1 MKLLFYDTNY
11 CILNSER
18 TEKAQSSLFGCFMN
32 PLTEYRD
39 YRRCMQDF
47 YDERKKTCSF
57 TWREFARL
65 AGFTSPTYLKL
76 VCEGKSC
83 LSELGI
89 ERVASAMNLGG
100 FESAYFRHLVRYNQA
115 KDDETKKKAFA
126 SMKDIAKANKI
137 RVVDGDA
144 FTYFESW
151 KNPVLRELVSMMPGA
166 TPEAIAKMCWQPIT
180 ADDVRKSLD
189 FMVSVG
195 ILQRKSKNVYVQTE
209 KALVGNSDVM
219 PLVMRALHR
228 EMAGFAQKSIDEYE
242 PQERDISG
250 VTMAIDREAYEQIVL
265 ELDSFRRK
273 IVAIA
278 NMSKEP
284 SQVYRLNLQMFP
296 MSKNTH
302 QKKED

>member
-1 MKLLFYDTNY
+1 
-11 CILNSER
+11 
-18 TEKAQSSLFGCFMN
+18 
-32 PLTEYRD
+32 
-39 YRRCMQDF
+39 MQDF

-115 KDDETKKKAFA
+115 K
-126 SMKDIAKANKI
+126 
-137 RVVDGDA
+137 A

-219 PLVMRALHR
+219 PLVMRSLHR

>member
-1 MKLLFYDTNY
+1 MIQKNG
-11 CILNSER
+11 ILR
-18 TEKAQSSLFGCFMN
+18 MQRKRLGVFFVK
-32 PLTEYRD
+32 PVTEYRD
-39 YRRCMQDF
+39 YRSCMQDF
-47 YDERKKTCSF
+47 YDERKRTCSF

-76 VCEGKSC
+76 VCEGKSS

-100 FESAYFRHLVRYNQA
+100 FEYAYFRSLVHYNQA
-115 KDDETKKKAFA
+115 KDDETKKNAFA

-151 KNPVLRELVSMMPGA
+151 KNPVLRELVAMMPGA
-166 TPEAIAKMCWQPIT
+166 TPKAVAEMCWQPIT
-180 ADDVRKSLD
+180 ADEVRKSLN

-219 PLVMRALHR
+219 PLVLRSMHR
-228 EMAGFAQKSIDEYE
+228 EMAGFAQKAIDEFDVND
-242 PQERDISG
+242 RDVSG
-250 VTMAIDREAYEQIVL
+250 ITMGIDRDTYEQIVREL
-265 ELDSFRRK
+265 ESCRRK

-278 NMSKEP
+278 NTCKEP
-284 SQVYRLNLQMFP
+284 NQVYRLNLQMFP
-296 MSKNTH
+296 LSKNTH
-302 QKKED
+302 KKNEG

>member
-1 MKLLFYDTNY
+1 MK
-11 CILNSER
+11 
-18 TEKAQSSLFGCFMN
+18 A
-32 PLTEYRD
+32 LTEYRD
-39 YRRCMQDF
+39 YRCCMQDF
-47 YDERKKTCSF
+47 YDDRKKAGSF

-76 VCEGKSC
+76 VCEGKSS
-83 LSELGI
+83 LSEIGV
-89 ERVASAMNLGG
+89 EKVAAAMNLGG
-100 FESAYFRHLVRYNQA
+100 FEHAYFRNLVRYNQA

-151 KNPVLRELVSMMPGA
+151 KNPVLRELVAMMPGA
-166 TPEAIAKMCWQPIT
+166 TPEAIAEMCWQPIT
-180 ADDVRKSLD
+180 AYEVRKSLD

-195 ILQRKSKNVYVQTE
+195 ILQRKSRNVYVQTD

-219 PLVMRALHR
+219 PLVLRSMHR
-228 EMAGFAQKSIDEYE
+228 EMAGFAQKSIDEFD
-242 PQERDISG
+242 PKERDISG
-250 VTMAIDREAYEQIVL
+250 VTMGIDHEAYEQIVREL
-265 ELDSFRRK
+265 ESCRRK

-284 SQVYRLNLQMFP
+284 NQVYRLNLQMFP
-296 MSKNTH
+296 LSKITQ
-302 QKKED
+302 QKKEG

>member
-1 MKLLFYDTNY
+1 MQRKRLGVFFV
-11 CILNSER
+11 
-18 TEKAQSSLFGCFMN
+18 K
-32 PLTEYRD
+32 PVTEYRD
-39 YRRCMQDF
+39 YRSCMQDF
-47 YDERKKTCSF
+47 YDERKRTCSF

-76 VCEGKSC
+76 VCEGKSS

-89 ERVASAMNLGG
+89 ERVAAAMNLGG
-100 FESAYFRHLVRYNQA
+100 FEYAYFRSLVHYNQA
-115 KDDETKKKAFA
+115 KDDETKKNAFA

-151 KNPVLRELVSMMPGA
+151 KNPVLRELVAMMPGA
-166 TPEAIAKMCWQPIT
+166 TPKAVAEMCWQPIT
-180 ADDVRKSLD
+180 ADEVRKSLN

-219 PLVMRALHR
+219 PLVLRSMHR
-228 EMAGFAQKSIDEYE
+228 EMAGFAQKAIDEFDVND
-242 PQERDISG
+242 RDVSG
-250 VTMAIDREAYEQIVL
+250 ITMGIDRDTYEQIVREL
-265 ELDSFRRK
+265 ESCRRK

-278 NMSKEP
+278 NTCKEP
-284 SQVYRLNLQMFP
+284 NQVYRLNLQMFP
-296 MSKNTH
+296 LSKNTH
-302 QKKED
+302 KKNEG

>member
-1 MKLLFYDTNY
+1 MKP
-11 CILNSER
+11 I
-18 TEKAQSSLFGCFMN
+18 
-32 PLTEYRD
+32 TEYRD
-39 YRRCMQDF
+39 YRCCMQDF
-47 YDERKKTCSF
+47 YNEHKRTNSF

-76 VCEGKSC
+76 VCEGRSS

-100 FESAYFRHLVRYNQA
+100 FEYAYFRYLVRYNQA
-115 KDDETKKKAFA
+115 KDDETKKNAFA

-151 KNPVLRELVSMMPGA
+151 KNPVLRELACMMPGA
-166 TPEAIAKMCWQPIT
+166 TPEAIAEMSWQPIT
-180 ADDVRKSLD
+180 ADEVRKSLD

-195 ILQRKSKNVYVQTE
+195 ILQRKSKNVYVQTD

-219 PLVMRALHR
+219 PLVVRSMLR
-228 EMAGFAQKSIDEYE
+228 EMAGFAQKAIDEFDTN
-242 PQERDISG
+242 ERDVSG
-250 VTMAIDREAYEQIVL
+250 VTMGIDKDTYEQIVR
-265 ELDSFRRK
+265 ELDSCRRK

-296 MSKNTH
+296 LSKNT
-302 QKKED
+302 QKKSEEIHE

>member
-1 MKLLFYDTNY
+1 
-11 CILNSER
+11 
-18 TEKAQSSLFGCFMN
+18 
-32 PLTEYRD
+32 
-39 YRRCMQDF
+39 MQDF
-47 YDERKKTCSF
+47 YDERKRTCSF

-76 VCEGKSC
+76 VCEGKSS

-89 ERVASAMNLGG
+89 ERVAAAMNLGG
-100 FESAYFRHLVRYNQA
+100 FEYAYFRSLVHYNQA
-115 KDDETKKKAFA
+115 KDDETKKNAFA

-151 KNPVLRELVSMMPGA
+151 KNPVLRELVTMMPGA
-166 TPEAIAKMCWQPIT
+166 TPKAVAEMCWQPIT
-180 ADDVRKSLD
+180 ADEVRKSLN

-219 PLVMRALHR
+219 PLVLRSMHR
-228 EMAGFAQKSIDEYE
+228 EMAGFAQKAIDEFDVND
-242 PQERDISG
+242 RDVSG
-250 VTMAIDREAYEQIVL
+250 ITMGIDRDTYEQIVREL
-265 ELDSFRRK
+265 ESCRRK

-278 NMSKEP
+278 NTCKEP
-284 SQVYRLNLQMFP
+284 NQVYRLNLQMFP
-296 MSKNTH
+296 LSKNTH
-302 QKKED
+302 KKNEG

>member
-1 MKLLFYDTNY
+1 MQRKRLGVFFV
-11 CILNSER
+11 
-18 TEKAQSSLFGCFMN
+18 K
-32 PLTEYRD
+32 PVTEYRD
-39 YRRCMQDF
+39 YRSCMQDF
-47 YDERKKTCSF
+47 YDERKRTCSF

-76 VCEGKSC
+76 VCEGKSS

-100 FESAYFRHLVRYNQA
+100 FEYAYFRSLVHYNQA
-115 KDDETKKKAFA
+115 KDDETKKNAFA

-151 KNPVLRELVSMMPGA
+151 KNPVLRELVAMMPGA
-166 TPEAIAKMCWQPIT
+166 TPKAVAEMCWQPIT
-180 ADDVRKSLD
+180 ADEVRKSLN

-219 PLVMRALHR
+219 PLVLRSMHR
-228 EMAGFAQKSIDEYE
+228 EMAGFAQKAIDEFDVND
-242 PQERDISG
+242 RDVSG
-250 VTMAIDREAYEQIVL
+250 ITMGIDRDTYEQIVREL
-265 ELDSFRRK
+265 ESCRRK

-278 NMSKEP
+278 NTCKEP
-284 SQVYRLNLQMFP
+284 NQVYRLNLQMFP
-296 MSKNTH
+296 LSKNTH
-302 QKKED
+302 KKNEG

>member
-1 MKLLFYDTNY
+1 MK
-11 CILNSER
+11 
-18 TEKAQSSLFGCFMN
+18 
-32 PLTEYRD
+32 PVTEYRD
-39 YRRCMQDF
+39 YRSCMQDF
-47 YDERKKTCSF
+47 YDERKRACSF

-76 VCEGKSC
+76 VCEGKSS

-100 FESAYFRHLVRYNQA
+100 FEYAYFRSLVHYNQA
-115 KDDETKKKAFA
+115 KDDETKKNAFA

-151 KNPVLRELVSMMPGA
+151 KNPVLRELVAMMPDA
-166 TPEAIAKMCWQPIT
+166 TPKAVAEMCWQPIT
-180 ADDVRKSLD
+180 ADEVRKSLN

-219 PLVMRALHR
+219 PLVLRSMHR
-228 EMAGFAQKSIDEYE
+228 EMAGFAQKAIDEFDVND
-242 PQERDISG
+242 RDVSG
-250 VTMAIDREAYEQIVL
+250 ITMGIDRDTYEQIVREL
-265 ELDSFRRK
+265 ESCRRK

-278 NMSKEP
+278 NTCKEP
-284 SQVYRLNLQMFP
+284 NQVYRLNLQMFP
-296 MSKNTH
+296 LSKNTH
-302 QKKED
+302 KKNEG

>member
-1 MKLLFYDTNY
+1 MIQKNG
-11 CILNSER
+11 ILR
-18 TEKAQSSLFGCFMN
+18 MQRKRLGVFFVK
-32 PLTEYRD
+32 PVTEYRD
-39 YRRCMQDF
+39 YRSCMQDF
-47 YDERKKTCSF
+47 YDERKRTCSF

-76 VCEGKSC
+76 VCEGKSS

-89 ERVASAMNLGG
+89 ERVAAAMNLGG
-100 FESAYFRHLVRYNQA
+100 FEYAYFRSLVHYNQA
-115 KDDETKKKAFA
+115 KDDETKKNAFA

-151 KNPVLRELVSMMPGA
+151 KNPVLRELVAMMPGA
-166 TPEAIAKMCWQPIT
+166 TPKAVAEMCWQPIT
-180 ADDVRKSLD
+180 ADEVRKSLN

-219 PLVMRALHR
+219 PLVLRSMHR
-228 EMAGFAQKSIDEYE
+228 EMAGFAQKAIDEFDVND
-242 PQERDISG
+242 RDVSG
-250 VTMAIDREAYEQIVL
+250 ITMGIDRDTYEQIVREL
-265 ELDSFRRK
+265 ESCRRK

-278 NMSKEP
+278 NTCKEP
-284 SQVYRLNLQMFP
+284 NQVYRLNLQMFP
-296 MSKNTH
+296 LSKNTH
-302 QKKED
+302 KKNEG